1 VGRRGEEKIFSLE
14 KFSPPLGKMCWAYI
28 KTIGQRLKNLGLSQK
43 AIRHPWCPKLVTGL
57 SFTDFKAL
65 R

>member
-1 VGRRGEEKIFSLE
+1 
-14 KFSPPLGKMCWAYI
+14 MCWAYI